1 MSENGKRRGEWEPK
15 KEGFILCA
23 ILPLC
28 LQHLQEWA
36 STCSLWTPPMQVGN
50 VSSQMELEPATRTK
64 KQKLNECEKDGF
76 LIKSENE
83 KAGFVK

>member
-1 MSENGKRRGEWEPK
+1 MRTEERG
-15 KEGFILCA
+15 IH
-23 ILPLC
+23 PLC
-28 LQHLQEWA
+28 LKTEYA
-36 STCSLWTPPMQVGN
+36 NTCYLSTPPMQVGN